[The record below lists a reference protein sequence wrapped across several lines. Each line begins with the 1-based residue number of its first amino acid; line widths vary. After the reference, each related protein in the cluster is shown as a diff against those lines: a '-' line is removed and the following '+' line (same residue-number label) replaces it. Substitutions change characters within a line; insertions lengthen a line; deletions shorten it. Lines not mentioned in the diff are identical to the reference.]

1 MTSPFPSLV
10 NRRVALVGLALT
22 AASRALAQDVYPN
35 RVLKMIVAQP
45 PGNSADLVARMLAER
60 LKRALGQPVVVENR
74 PGASGSIGVA
84 AIASAA
90 PDGYTIGIG
99 GIGQLALNPTLYSKL
114 PYDAQNG
121 FTHIAIVYRG
131 PMLILVDAASPIT
144 SLRELVAQSQTAP
157 AGLDFTSAGA
167 GSIMHLM
174 GEHFARTA
182 RAKMLHVPSRGTA
195 AAATLVLGKHAAM
208 LVENVTASMSF
219 VRSGQ
224 LRALAISSAQ
234 RHPSLPNVPSIA
246 EAGFPNLVTEG
257 WLSLVG
263 PAGLPVPVRDRL
275 ADEVRKIVQQ
285 PDFQSWTVNSGGL
298 VEPMTPDE
306 ASTYV
311 RLEAARWSELIR
323 AVGIKLD

>member
-1 MTSPFPSLV
+1 MSPINSRV
-10 NRRVALVGLALT
+10 NRRVALAGLALT
-22 AASRALAQDVYPN
+22 VASRASAQEVYPN
-35 RVLKMIVAQP
+35 RMLKMIVAQP

-60 LKRALGQPVVVENR
+60 LKRALGQPVVVDNR

-84 AIASAA
+84 AIASAP

-121 FTHIAIVYRG
+121 FTPIAIVYRG

-144 SLRELVAQSQTAP
+144 SVRELVAQSQASST
-157 AGLDFTSAGA
+157 GLDFTSAGA

-174 GEHFARTA
+174 GEHLALTA

-208 LVENVTASMSF
+208 LVENVTASISF

-224 LRALAISSAQ
+224 LRALAITSAQ
-234 RHPSLPNVPSIA
+234 RHPSLPNVPSIV
-246 EAGFPNLVTEG
+246 ESGYPNLVTEG
-257 WLSLVG
+257 WLSLVA
-263 PAGLPVPVRDRL
+263 PAGLPAPVRDRL
-275 ADEVRKIVQQ
+275 AEEVRKIVQQ

-298 VEPMTPDE
+298 VEPTTPE
-306 ASTYV
+306 QAGAYV
-311 RLEAARWSELIR
+311 RAEAARWSELIR

>member
-1 MTSPFPSLV
+1 MNPISLTV
-10 NRRVALVGLALT
+10 NRRLALLGLAL
-22 AASRALAQDVYPN
+22 AATGRTLAQDAYPN
-35 RVLKMIVAQP
+35 RPLKMIVAQP

-60 LKRALGQPVVVENR
+60 LGRALGQGVVVDNR

-84 AIASAA
+84 AIASAP

-99 GIGQLALNPTLYSKL
+99 GIGQLALNPSLYSKL

-121 FTHIAIVYRG
+121 FTNLAIVYRG
-131 PMLILVDAASPIT
+131 PMLILVEAGSPIT
-144 SLRELVAQSQTAP
+144 SLKDLVAQSQAAP

-182 RAKMLHVPSRGTA
+182 KAKMLHVPGRGTA
-195 AAATLVLGKHAAM
+195 GAATLVLGKHAAV
-208 LVENVTASMSF
+208 LVENVTASLSF

-224 LRALAISSAQ
+224 LRALAITSAQ
-234 RHPSLPNVPSIA
+234 RHPSLPNVPTIV

-263 PAGLPVPVRDRL
+263 PAGMPAPVRDRL

-285 PDFQSWTVNSGGL
+285 PDFLSWTVNNGGL
-298 VEPMTPDE
+298 VEPMTPDH
-306 ASTYV
+306 ANTYV
-311 RLEAARWSELIR
+311 RAEAARWSDLIR